1 MSDLLNA
8 ALDYA
13 ERGLPVF
20 AIWPALPS
28 VTGRGF
34 ICGCGRLHDDGNAAK
49 HPMPRLAPNGFKSAT
64 LDKDCIRQWWTSA
77 PNANIGVATGRGCI
91 VLDIDL
97 RHDGDKTLAVL
108 EQQHGAVPPTWRATT
123 GGGGVHLYFT
133 TDVEV
138 RNSAGKI
145 GPGIDIRGD
154 GGYVVAPPSLHI
166 SGNRY
171 TWDRPPEQTA
181 APMPAWLLAT
191 TQQAQ
196 AAKGATPTAV
206 WRDLVKHGV
215 GEGRRNDVITR
226 LAGHLLR
233 RDIDPLV
240 VFEILTTWNAV
251 RCRPPLDQNE
261 LAGIVARI
269 AERELKRREE
279 ML

>member
-20 AIWPALPS
+20 PIWTALPS
-28 VTGRGF
+28 LAGGGF
-34 ICGCGRLHDDGNAAK
+34 ICACGKPHKDQNAAK
-49 HPMPRLAPNGFKSAT
+49 HPMSRLAPNGFKDAT
-64 LDKDCIRQWWTSA
+64 TDAARIKHFWTCA
-77 PNANIGVATGRGCI
+77 PNANIGIATGRKYV
-91 VLDIDL
+91 VLDIDP
-97 RHDGDKTLAVL
+97 RHDGDKTLAAL
-108 EQQHGAVPPTWRATT
+108 EQQHGTMPPTWRALT
-123 GGGGVHLYFT
+123 GGGGIHVHFT
-133 TDVEV
+133 ADAEI
-138 RNSAGKI
+138 RNSVGKI
-145 GPGIDIRGD
+145 GPGIDTRGD

-181 APMPAWLLAT
+181 APMPAWLLASM
-191 TQQAQ
+191 QQSQGKA
-196 AAKGATPTAV
+196 ATPAVV

-240 VFEILTTWNAV
+240 VFEILTTWNVV